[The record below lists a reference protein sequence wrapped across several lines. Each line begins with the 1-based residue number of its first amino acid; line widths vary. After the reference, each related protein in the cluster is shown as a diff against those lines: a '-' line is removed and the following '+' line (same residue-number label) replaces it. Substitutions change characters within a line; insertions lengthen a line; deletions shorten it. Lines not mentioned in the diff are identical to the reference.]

1 MTGISYR
8 SFSCNQDNQQL
19 VNGVSKCMTAC
30 WCRYNSCD
38 VHFICKKFVLYTER
52 ECCRNWCTHCVFWY
66 FIIKFVL
73 NLQLCRT
80 MLDIIT
86 LFQVILIVTARKTK
100 KWMIWKIFNREN
112 NQSTFVCML
121 QKAIF
126 LAKTVLT
133 KKKTGVLLSMSP
145 WNNHLT
151 ATDNSFCPRVSVV
164 VRCKCISSVT
174 FWMCS
179 FSFHRRSLAQR

>member
-52 ECCRNWCTHCVFWY
+52 ECCRNWCTHCVFLTKY
-66 FIIKFVL
+66 IFPNISSL

-133 KKKTGVLLSMSP
+133 KKKKQEYYYPCPPEITTSLQQTILFVPGWVL
-145 WNNHLT
+145 WWG
-151 ATDNSFCPRVSVV
+151 ASVFPV
-164 VRCKCISSVT
+164 
-174 FWMCS
+174 
-179 FSFHRRSLAQR
+179 

>member
-52 ECCRNWCTHCVFWY
+52 ECCRNWCTHCVFLTKY
-66 FIIKFVL
+66 IFPNISSL
-73 NLQLCRT
+73 NLFLIYNFVEPCWIY
-80 MLDIIT
+80 IIT

-133 KKKTGVLLSMSP
+133 KKK
-145 WNNHLT
+145 N
-151 ATDNSFCPRVSVV
+151 
-164 VRCKCISSVT
+164 
-174 FWMCS
+174 
-179 FSFHRRSLAQR
+179 RSIIIHVPLK